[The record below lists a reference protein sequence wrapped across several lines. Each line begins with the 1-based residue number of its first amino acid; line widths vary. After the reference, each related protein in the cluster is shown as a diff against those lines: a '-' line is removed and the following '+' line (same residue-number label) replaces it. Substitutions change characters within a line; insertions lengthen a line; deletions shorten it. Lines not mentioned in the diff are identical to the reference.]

1 MLAYKIWISSSI
13 IEGLTYFMHCLLVC
27 GLFAQS
33 ISYTIF
39 SLLSLSLSCSFS
51 FDLLLL
57 STRSCFSKKKQV
69 ATVEREVDGDLV
81 TLCLDLPAVITRV
94 HVHSIGFTCSYD
106 WSYIYSL
113 RSCQNSLV
121 VAEARGKL
129 YIGQLKTLEKRL
141 MVWFPS

>member
-1 MLAYKIWISSSI
+1 LDFVFYNWGAYIF
-13 IEGLTYFMHCLLVC
+13 YALLV
-27 GLFAQS
+27 GLW
-33 ISYTIF
+33 IIRTINLLYYLF
-39 SLLSLSLSCSFS
+39 VTLSLSLSLSLSCSFS

-106 WSYIYSL
+106 WAYIYSL
-113 RSCQNSLV
+113 RSFQEYCWSK
-121 VAEARGKL
+121 GKIV
-129 YIGQLKTLEKRL
+129 YR
-141 MVWFPS
+141 SA

>member
-1 MLAYKIWISSSI
+1 LDFVFYNWGAYIF
-13 IEGLTYFMHCLLVC
+13 YALLV
-27 GLFAQS
+27 GLW
-33 ISYTIF
+33 IIRTINLLYYLF
-39 SLLSLSLSCSFS
+39 VTLSLSLSLSLSCSFS